1 MAHGTA
7 VTVGTMRASTGGRG
21 RRELLLALAALVA
34 GALVAVILS
43 VPGAGTAGAGAGA
56 GGAAPAR
63 DGLAALLRLPAAA
76 QGPISA
82 ALGRDLPDYRISG
95 VVVAN
100 PAQRLSARFAPDGAR
115 ITAGRDRFTIGLRA
129 AGRGSQLSGAE
140 AVSPSVRAGR
150 IVYDRPGL
158 TEVWRNGPLG
168 LEQSFVLSRRP
179 GGTGQLTLAVAVPAG
194 SRMDGAAVLLPG
206 RLRYSGLRAVDAR
219 GRVLPSSM
227 HLSQDRTLLR
237 VDDSGAAYPIT
248 VDPLLQQAQL
258 TEATGT
264 TSANQT
270 GDQVGYSVAI
280 SGSTIVVGALHATV
294 DGYASAGAA
303 FVFQE
308 GSGGW
313 ANTTQTATLTASDP
327 ATFALFGYSV
337 AISGNTIVVGAPTF
351 SWGDGGG
358 NPSVPT
364 SEAYIYEMPAGGW
377 TSATE
382 TTELTPPG
390 EEPGFGYPDPAF
402 GYSVAIDGSTVVVGA
417 PYQALDYPGAVYV
430 YTLSSTGAVTG
441 TPATLTD
448 GPVGTSGAKFGL
460 SVAISG
466 STIVVGAPAQQ
477 ARFPG
482 AAYIYAMPA
491 GGWAT
496 TSTPSTALVPSDL
509 GANDSFGYSVAADG
523 TTVVVAAP
531 WHSGSNPAI
540 VQEGALYV
548 FEEPSTGWPTTMTQ
562 NSELTASDALGDT
575 TLGVDGVAI
584 SGSTIIGAT
593 NEGSTSTEY
602 GAGYVFTEP
611 AGGWPATMTQTQKLL
626 LTPGGGAFASAVGLS
641 GSTAV
646 LGAPTAAADGAA
658 YVFGPGTTTT
668 TTSLTSSANPSI
680 PGQQVTYTA
689 MVSPVPDGGT
699 VAFADNGVTI

>member
-7 VTVGTMRASTGGRG
+7 VTVGTTRASTGARG
-21 RRELLLALAALVA
+21 RRELLLGLAALLA

-43 VPGAGTAGAGAGA
+43 VPGAGSAGAGA

-63 DGLAALLRLPAAA
+63 YGLAALLRLPAAA

-82 ALGRDLPDYRISG
+82 ALGRDLPDYGITG

-100 PAQRLSARFAPDGAR
+100 PAQRLSARFARDGAR
-115 ITAGRDRFTIGLRA
+115 ITAGRDRFTVGLRA
-129 AGRGSQLSGAE
+129 VGRGSQLSGVA

-158 TEVWRNGPLG
+158 SEVWRNGPLG

-179 GGTGQLTLAVAVPAG
+179 GGAGRLTLVVAVPAD
-194 SRMDGAAVLLPG
+194 SRVVGAAVLLPG
-206 RLRYSGLRAVDAR
+206 GLRYGGLRAVDAR
-219 GRVLPSSM
+219 GRVLSSSM
-227 HLSQDRTLLR
+227 HLSHGRAILR
-237 VDDSGAAYPIT
+237 VDDRGAAYPIT
-248 VDPLLQQAQL
+248 VDPLVQQAEL
-258 TEATGT
+258 TEANP
-264 TSANQT
+264 TS
-270 GDQVGYSVAI
+270 GDEVGYSVAI
-280 SGSTIVVGALHATV
+280 SGSTIVVGALHETV
-294 DGYASAGAA
+294 DGDASAGAA

-313 ANTTQTATLTASDP
+313 ANMTQTATLTASDP
-327 ATFALFGYSV
+327 AHFALFGWSV

-351 SWGDGGG
+351 SWGAAG

-377 TSATE
+377 KSATE
-382 TTELTPPG
+382 TTELTPTG
-390 EEPGFGYPDPAF
+390 EEPGFGYADPAF

-417 PYQALDYPGAVYV
+417 PYQALGPALGPNVEAGDAYV
-430 YTLSSTGAVTG
+430 YALSSTGAVTG

-496 TSTPSTALVPSDL
+496 TSTPSTALVSSDL

-523 TTVVVAAP
+523 STVVVAAP
-531 WHSGSNPAI
+531 WHSGSNPAM
-540 VQEGALYV
+540 VQEGRCTCSRSRA
-548 FEEPSTGWPTTMTQ
+548 
-562 NSELTASDALGDT
+562 
-575 TLGVDGVAI
+575 
-584 SGSTIIGAT
+584 
-593 NEGSTSTEY
+593 
-602 GAGYVFTEP
+602 P
-611 AGGWPATMTQTQKLL
+611 AGRRR
-626 LTPGGGAFASAVGLS
+626 
-641 GSTAV
+641 
-646 LGAPTAAADGAA
+646 
-658 YVFGPGTTTT
+658 
-668 TTSLTSSANPSI
+668 
-680 PGQQVTYTA
+680 
-689 MVSPVPDGGT
+689 
-699 VAFADNGVTI
+699 